1 MGSMRWTEYKRAW
14 REEAQ
19 KEQENNHKKSEKPIF
34 F

>member
-1 MGSMRWTEYKRAW
+1 MRWTEYKRAW

-19 KEQENNHKKSEKPIF
+19 KEQENNHTKSEKPIF